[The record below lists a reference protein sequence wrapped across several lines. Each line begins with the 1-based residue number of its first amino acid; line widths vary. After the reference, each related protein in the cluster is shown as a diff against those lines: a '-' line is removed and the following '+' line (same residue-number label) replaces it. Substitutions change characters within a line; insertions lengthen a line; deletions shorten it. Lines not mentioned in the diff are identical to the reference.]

1 MPAVNGRF
9 RRRGVSRP
17 SHSRHAFR
25 PGRASCSVENSAGNT
40 ETAKTVAEA
49 TTTVGS
55 AVTCATDAA
64 AQVTINQGGYRFN
77 NATQRFVQSVTITR
91 LAAGPLA
98 GPFAFALKRLSF
110 HAALYNPAGTTAC
123 IAPGSHTS
131 LWTRADSGAQARHL
145 RSYWSSPIPAVRVS
159 RTRRY
164 CWREAHNKGEP

>member
-98 GPFAFALKRLSF
+98 GPFAFALKRLSS

-123 IAPGSHTS
+123 IAPGSTYVTVDPGGQWS
-131 LWTRADSGAQARHL
+131 AGQALTIVLELANPSRAGITYTPLLLAG
-145 RSYWSSPIPAVRVS
+145 SPQ
-159 RTRRY
+159 
-164 CWREAHNKGEP
+164 